1 MLVKNQPTPQY
12 QPIAE
17 FYAGKTV
24 ALTGG
29 TGFLGQG
36 IIEKLLYSCPDV
48 KKIILLIRNKRGVTP
63 EDRLKSLADKPCFD
77 RVRKVYPNFMEK
89 LAYVNCDL
97 EAEDLGISRQSKK
110 LLRNEVNIFMH
121 CAATLKF
128 NEIIRTAYEMNVQC
142 TRRILKILRRCRQ
155 LESFVHVSTAFVN
168 SHNHCDV
175 VEEKIYKR
183 KIDYRDV
190 EKSLKFLSDKQL
202 AGMLNEILDGLP
214 NTYTLT
220 KAWAEDAIVAECG
233 QIPACIVRPG
243 MITPALFHPQPGWIT
258 NVYGPTAFVSASM
271 KGICKLANADRQINA
286 DLVPVD
292 FVVNG
297 CVCAAMKT
305 AVDAKTE
312 QRSKAGLRLGLQAS
326 SMDEISSEG
335 YSSHESTFSEET
347 DSSVLSESFTSENL
361 KSFVEKRKQVPCY
374 HITTCAQNPFPIQH
388 IVNGIKIWGKKEPA
402 DMIIP
407 NDIDVTYNKTVYEV
421 RSFFKEYIPS
431 FIVDILARLSGQTPR
446 AVMIYKKLRAG
457 MEVMEPFFM
466 YCHDFQWKKSKHL
479 LMSLNEEDQKTFNF
493 DPSSFTWEEY
503 MRLYCRGARKFILR
517 EKTTDAQNKKKQF
530 IVGTFF
536 HCLGVT
542 REVCVSAMTSS
553 VGYTSCLW
561 DNTSYYYR

>member
-1 MLVKNQPTPQY
+1 MLAKNQTYPSV
-12 QPIAE
+12 AD

-36 IIEKLLYSCPDV
+36 IIEKLLYSCPEV
-48 KKIILLIRNKRGVTP
+48 KKIILLIRNKRGVSP
-63 EDRLKSLADKPCFD
+63 EDRLKSLADKPSFD
-77 RVRKVYPNFMEK
+77 RVRKVHPNFMDK
-89 LAYVNCDL
+89 LSYVSCNL
-97 EAEDLGISRQSKK
+97 EAKDLGISRQSKR
-110 LLRNEVNIFMH
+110 LLRNEVNVFIH

-128 NEIIRTAYEMNVQC
+128 NEIIRVAYEMNVQC
-142 TRRILKILRRCRQ
+142 TRRIMKILKRCRH

-168 SHNHCDV
+168 SNNHCDV
-175 VEEKIYKR
+175 IEEKIYRRRINYK
-183 KIDYRDV
+183 DV
-190 EKSLKFLSDKQL
+190 EKSLKFLNDKQL
-202 AGMLNEILDGLP
+202 AGMLNELLDGLP

-233 QIPACIVRPG
+233 PQIPVCIVRPG
-243 MITPALFHPQPGWIT
+243 MITPALFEPQPGWIT
-258 NVYGPTAFVSASM
+258 NVYGPTAFVSAIL

-297 CVCAAMKT
+297 CICAGMKT
-305 AVDAKTE
+305 AVDARNE
-312 QRSKAGLRLGLQAS
+312 RSKLGLNLGS
-326 SMDEISSEG
+326 SPMDEISSNSEG
-335 YSSHESTFSEET
+335 YSSHGSTSSEESG
-347 DSSVLSESFTSENL
+347 SSLLSESFTSESPE
-361 KSFVEKRKQVPCY
+361 SFVEKRKQVPCY
-374 HITTCAQNPFPIQH
+374 HITICAQNPLPIQTM
-388 IVNGIKIWGKKEPA
+388 VNGMNIWSRKEPA

-407 NDIDVTYNKTVYEV
+407 NDCSVTYNKTLYKV
-421 RSFFKEYIPS
+421 RSFFKEYVPS
-431 FIVDILARLSGQTPR
+431 FIIDIVARLSGQTPR
-446 AVMIYKKLRAG
+446 AVMICKKLRAG

-466 YCHDFQWKKSKHL
+466 YCHDFQWKESKNM
-479 LMSLNEEDQKTFNF
+479 LMSLKEEDQKTFNF
-493 DPSSFTWEEY
+493 DPSSFSWEEY

-517 EKTTDAQNKKKQF
+517 EKTTDAQNKKKEF

-536 HCLGVT
+536 HCLGMT

>member
-12 QPIAE
+12 PPISE

-36 IIEKLLYSCPDV
+36 IVEKLLYSCPDV
-48 KKIILLIRNKRGVTP
+48 KKIILLIRSRRGATP

-77 RVRKVYPNFMEK
+77 RVRKVHPNFMDK
-89 LAYVNCDL
+89 LAFVSCDL
-97 EAEDLGISRQSKK
+97 EAKDLGLSRQSKR
-110 LLRNEVNIFMH
+110 LLRNEVNVFIH

-128 NEIIRTAYEMNVQC
+128 NEIIRVAFEMNVQC
-142 TRRILKILRRCRQ
+142 TRRIVKLLTRCRH

-175 VEEKIYKR
+175 IEEKIYR
-183 KIDYRDV
+183 RNVDYRNF
-190 EKSLKFLSDKQL
+190 EKSLKFMNDEQL
-202 AGMLNEILDGLP
+202 AGMLPQLLDGLP

-220 KAWAEDAIVAECG
+220 KAWAEEAVLEECG
-233 QIPACIVRPG
+233 EIPCCMVRPG
-243 MITPALFHPQPGWIT
+243 MITPSLAEPREGWIT
-258 NVYGPTAFVSASM
+258 NVYGPTAFVAANL
-271 KGICKLANADRQINA
+271 KGICKLANADNEINA

-297 CVCAAMKT
+297 CIVAAVKT
-305 AVDAKTE
+305 AVDAKKK
-312 QRSKAGLRLGLQAS
+312 QRSKLGLRLGLQS
-326 SMDEISSEG
+326 SSVDDINSEG
-335 YSSHESTFSEET
+335 YSSNKSTSSEET
-347 DSSVLSESFTSENL
+347 DSSVSSESFTER
-361 KSFVEKRKQVPCY
+361 FVKKPKQVPCY

-388 IVNGIKIWGKKEPA
+388 IVDGLQIWGKKEPA
-402 DMIIP
+402 DMIAP
-407 NDIDVTYNKTVYEV
+407 HNTSVTYNKKLYEV

-466 YCHDFQWKKSKHL
+466 YCHDFQWKKSKNL
-479 LMSLNEEDQKTFNF
+479 LMSLNKEDQKTFNF
-493 DPSSFTWEEY
+493 DPNSFTWKEY

-542 REVCVSAMTSS
+542 REVCFSAMTSS
-553 VGYTSCLW
+553 IGYTSCLW
-561 DNTSYYYR
+561 DNTSYYYK